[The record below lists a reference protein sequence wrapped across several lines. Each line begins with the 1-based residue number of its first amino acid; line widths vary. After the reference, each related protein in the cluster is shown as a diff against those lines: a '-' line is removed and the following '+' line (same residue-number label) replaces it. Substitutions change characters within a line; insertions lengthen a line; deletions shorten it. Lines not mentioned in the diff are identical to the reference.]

1 MSAYFHYIM
10 SFPSNTLVSV
20 TIESMT
26 KLHSAHPLRIFWI
39 SGLLSIVVAA
49 LVGYH
54 LGPGAL
60 WLFAILVVLEVTFSF
75 DNAVINS
82 KVLGKMSPLWQQLF
96 LTVGILIAVFAV
108 RFVLPVVIVMI
119 SSGKSFA
126 AVVDMALNDAAA
138 YGHTLHDAAPMIN
151 AFGGTFLLMIGVSYF
166 LDRQKDVHWLGN
178 IERWLSKFGQYESFK
193 ILVMLAIAMLMYMTV
208 DRTYETIVLVA
219 SITGIILHISLDLA
233 SRYFAAKQVS
243 QSKRLVGMAAF
254 ASFVY
259 LNVLD
264 ASFSLDGVIGAFAIT
279 NDIILIMAGLG
290 VGALWVRSLT
300 VYLVRNQTLGRYQYL
315 EHGAHWAILALGLV
329 MLVKLYHIEPPEW
342 FTGSIGLIFVA
353 TATVTSIIE
362 RRRARAVSTDYKGW

>member
-1 MSAYFHYIM
+1 M

-39 SGLLSIVVAA
+39 SGLLSLVVAA

-126 AVVDMALNDAAA
+126 AVVNMALNDAAA

-151 AFGGTFLLMIGVSYF
+151 PFSGTFL
-166 LDRQKDVHWLGN
+166 
-178 IERWLSKFGQYESFK
+178 
-193 ILVMLAIAMLMYMTV
+193 
-208 DRTYETIVLVA
+208 
-219 SITGIILHISLDLA
+219 
-233 SRYFAAKQVS
+233 
-243 QSKRLVGMAAF
+243 
-254 ASFVY
+254 
-259 LNVLD
+259 
-264 ASFSLDGVIGAFAIT
+264 
-279 NDIILIMAGLG
+279 
-290 VGALWVRSLT
+290 
-300 VYLVRNQTLGRYQYL
+300 
-315 EHGAHWAILALGLV
+315 
-329 MLVKLYHIEPPEW
+329 
-342 FTGSIGLIFVA
+342 
-353 TATVTSIIE
+353 
-362 RRRARAVSTDYKGW
+362 